1 MKEEIAMAKFKSI
14 LILLESVGVEDIK
27 LFDMHSSHILREM
40 VIMLS
45 DLLKEKLINN
55 IKKAGMYTLLTNE
68 VTDISNM
75 QQPLMF
81 VKYHNVDTTEPETKF
96 LHIADLLSES
106 EETSTNVQLI
116 FESLKNL
123 SHNQLQHDL
132 ADLKAFMSDGA
143 SVMTGQEKVW

>member
-1 MKEEIAMAKFKSI
+1 
-14 LILLESVGVEDIK
+14 
-27 LFDMHSSHILREM
+27 MHSSRILREM

-81 VKYHNVDTTEPETKF
+81 VKYHNVDTTEPETIF
-96 LHIADLLSES
+96 LHTADLLSES

-132 ADLKAFMSDGA
+132 ADLKAFVSDGA

>member
-96 LHIADLLSES
+96 LHTADLLSES

-132 ADLKAFMSDGA
+132 ADLKAFVSDGA
-143 SVMTGQEKVW
+143 SVMTGQEKV

>member
-96 LHIADLLSES
+96 LHTADLLSES

-132 ADLKAFMSDGA
+132 ADLKAFVSDGA